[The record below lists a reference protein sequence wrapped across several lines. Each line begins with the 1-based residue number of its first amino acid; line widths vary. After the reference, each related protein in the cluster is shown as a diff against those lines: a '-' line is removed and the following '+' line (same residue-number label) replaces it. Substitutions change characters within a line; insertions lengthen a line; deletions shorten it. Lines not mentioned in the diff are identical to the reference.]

1 MHSHLHLSRASP
13 SDLDEIITAQYTS
26 FAGLDAHDA
35 LFGPDTPSA
44 RAIARKK
51 FLKDM
56 RHDAADVWMKIV
68 DKRTGRIVSAANWK
82 VYPNWGGSGVKD
94 EDGVGK
100 GGGKDPAQI
109 TNGDSALVVAA
120 PAPAM
125 EMYEV
130 GSVEREA
137 AEDAM
142 RDFVERRKRYMDG
155 EGHVLLNILFTVPAY
170 QRHGC
175 GAMMVKWG
183 TELADQLSVPAWV
196 EGSPAGWRLY
206 DTHGFEELEKIAK
219 KTKKWTVVYYMMRR
233 KARPLSLDDRDAA

>member
-1 MHSHLHLSRASP
+1 MHLHLSRASP
-13 SDLDEIITAQYTS
+13 SDLDEIIAAQYTS

-35 LFGPDTPSA
+35 LFGPNTPTG
-44 RAIARKK
+44 RAVARKK

-56 RHDAADVWMKIV
+56 RHDPADCWMKIV
-68 DKRTGRIVSAANWK
+68 DQRTGRIVSAANWK
-82 VYPNWGGSGVKD
+82 IYPNWGGGED
-94 EDGVGK
+94 EDEEGREGK
-100 GGGKDPAQI
+100 GAARI

-125 EMYEV
+125 EMYEE

-142 RDFVERRKRYMDG
+142 ADFVERRKRYMDG
-155 EGHVLLNILFTVPAY
+155 EGHVLLNILFTLPTY

-175 GAMMVKWG
+175 GTMMVKWG
-183 TELADQLSVPAWV
+183 TDLADRLSVLAWV

-206 DTHGFEELEKIAK
+206 NTHGFEELEKITK
-219 KTKKWTVVYYMMRR
+219 KTRKWTVVYYMMRR